1 MEIVPSGL
9 FRHRDA
15 RGVQHGFV
23 VNQTWYV
30 YAQIKSIIL
39 AVHLSAAQIHFRNIG
54 QVNGTVVHIGIHP
67 FQDSFLLE
75 NKEAIVILLLQC
87 RSISACRKRCKL
99 IPIFLAGNRIQFK
112 CDVRVQL
119 CI

>member
-1 MEIVPSGL
+1 MKRRLICRICEPEEMSLDTRPDVRVLIVLL
-9 FRHRDA
+9 F
-15 RGVQHGFV
+15 
-23 VNQTWYV
+23 N
-30 YAQIKSIIL
+30 L
-39 AVHLSAAQIHFRNIG
+39 
-54 QVNGTVVHIGIHP
+54 
-67 FQDSFLLE
+67 DSFLLE